1 MKTTKIIGSTTLAGT
16 LLFTGFGATH
26 FNEAHADS
34 QDKETLTL
42 ATPEKWQKKHDE
54 MLKGRLANPNHGG
67 EGGGPTSINSYDK
80 SYAEYVKHNLDYAK
94 NSNWVDIKVPQEGK
108 DYLNGNQTQANNNA
122 TQSSQATNQTVNNN
136 SNNQGMAQNN
146 EQPTQATDN
155 TVNNNANNQAMTQ
168 DGQQQT
174 QAMNNTAVA
183 NHNANEQQTNQM
195 TQSDAKVLPETGET
209 ASNGTL
215 VTLVASVLLAAG
227 SLLTFKR
234 FSKNNQ

>member
-1 MKTTKIIGSTTLAGT
+1 MKTTKILGATTLASA
-16 LLFTGFGATH
+16 LLFTGVNAYAAENVTK
-26 FNEAHADS
+26 S
-34 QDKETLTL
+34 QAEESVKNFVTNNNNYHPNSRTQFLEESTYST
-42 ATPEKWQKKHDE
+42 
-54 MLKGRLANPNHGG
+54 NP
-67 EGGGPTSINSYDK
+67 IDNSY
-80 SYAEYVKHNLDYAK
+80 SIAFGEVPNQSPSFLYVKKDSGDIYNADGQLVK
-94 NSNWVDIKVPQEGK
+94 KGNTNSQS
-108 DYLNGNQTQANNNA
+108 QT
-122 TQSSQATNQTVNNN
+122 TNSTVNNN

-146 EQPTQATDN
+146 EQPAQATDN
-155 TVNNNANNQAMTQ
+155 TVNNNANDQAMTQ